1 MTLANEA
8 MHEIAALHSL
18 AALTQT
24 MAQKFQA
31 AFGYDRVCVALL
43 EKTGLKICA
52 TAQAPEIDDYT
63 LSPWQ
68 PEAKDSAATR
78 VLASHQAVVSPIS
91 PDGSEGVSA
100 NTPSG
105 EQRCE
110 LVLPLAAKGQIIGL
124 LDIVGLHN
132 PQDTGRMELLEALA
146 GSLAIAANQAQLF
159 KATETSQREA
169 RTLYSLSRQ
178 MTSLDLERI
187 PKRLLGQLGDLI
199 PNDVAGLLVE
209 IDGTLYNFFHISQ
222 PVGEAALEKLE
233 RNMLA
238 HWPALT
244 LPAPAVTPIQRHVQ
258 NTDNVLP
265 DNTPALRSDIYALLF
280 VGEQPLGALT
290 VARTGP
296 MKFEEADQYLLSTI
310 ANQVATAIENALL
323 YRKLKA
329 YAASLEQ
336 RVVERTVEIA
346 RQKERTEAILHSVA
360 DAVFV
365 TDPQGEIV
373 LTNERAGHLL
383 DGQLH
388 TEDQEYLLSRIR
400 EWGLRASEGVEEIV
414 ELGDLA
420 LQARATPISEEAPS
434 LGAVV
439 VLSDVSRLR
448 ELDRMKTQFVSNV
461 SHELRT
467 PISNVKLYLS
477 LLERGKPE
485 KRTRYL
491 EVLRQESTRLENLIE
506 NLLDLSRLDAGR
518 AQIIPRPI
526 ALQDLLENLVEIHR
540 QTAAAKDLHLE
551 TQFPPTVPPANGD
564 RNQIIQVLS
573 NLIANAIS
581 YTPPGGEIAVRLG
594 TAETE
599 GRPYV
604 TITVADSGIGIPPD
618 ELPHIFDRFFRGE
631 QTQVLTVP
639 GTGLGL
645 AIVKEIVELH
655 QGRIEVESELSQ
667 GSSFTIWLPVA
678 AQHPQEQEV
687 EQLSNPVIAQPAI
700 PPQRSAR

>member
-8 MHEIAALHSL
+8 MHEIATLHSV

-24 MAQKFQA
+24 MAQKIQA

-52 TAQAPEIDDYT
+52 TAQAPEIDDHT

-124 LDIVGLHN
+124 LDIVGLHD

-146 GSLAIAANQAQLF
+146 GSLAIAVNQAQLLE
-159 KATETSQREA
+159 ATKTGQREA

-187 PKRLLGQLGDLI
+187 PERLLGQLGDLI

-209 IDGTLYNFFHISQ
+209 IDGTLYSFFHISQ
-222 PVGEAALEKLE
+222 PVGEAALKKLE

-244 LPAPAVTPIQRHVQ
+244 LAAPAVTPIQRHVQ

-296 MKFEEADQYLLSTI
+296 MKFEEADQHLLSTI

-365 TDPQGEIV
+365 TDPQGKIV

-383 DGQLH
+383 DGQLRA
-388 TEDQEYLLSRIR
+388 EDQEYLLSRVR
-400 EWGLRASEGVEEIV
+400 EWGLRASEGVEEITDAV
-414 ELGDLA
+414 PGGTA
-420 LQARATPISEEAPS
+420 ARKHTPGE
-434 LGAVV
+434 
-439 VLSDVSRLR
+439 
-448 ELDRMKTQFVSNV
+448 SN
-461 SHELRT
+461 R
-467 PISNVKLYLS
+467 
-477 LLERGKPE
+477 
-485 KRTRYL
+485 
-491 EVLRQESTRLENLIE
+491 ESTRSLA
-506 NLLDLSRLDAGR
+506 AGCWSGTDHSSTRR
-518 AQIIPRPI
+518 A
-526 ALQDLLENLVEIHR
+526 
-540 QTAAAKDLHLE
+540 
-551 TQFPPTVPPANGD
+551 
-564 RNQIIQVLS
+564 S
-573 NLIANAIS
+573 
-581 YTPPGGEIAVRLG
+581 
-594 TAETE
+594 
-599 GRPYV
+599 
-604 TITVADSGIGIPPD
+604 
-618 ELPHIFDRFFRGE
+618 
-631 QTQVLTVP
+631 
-639 GTGLGL
+639 GL
-645 AIVKEIVELH
+645 AGESGRDSPADGCGQGLASGNPIPTHSSPGQRRPQPDHPSVEQPDRQRHKLH
-655 QGRIEVESELSQ
+655 SIGRRDHRPAGDSR
-667 GSSFTIWLPVA
+667 GRRLPVC
-678 AQHPQEQEV
+678 HHH
-687 EQLSNPVIAQPAI
+687 
-700 PPQRSAR
+700 RRR